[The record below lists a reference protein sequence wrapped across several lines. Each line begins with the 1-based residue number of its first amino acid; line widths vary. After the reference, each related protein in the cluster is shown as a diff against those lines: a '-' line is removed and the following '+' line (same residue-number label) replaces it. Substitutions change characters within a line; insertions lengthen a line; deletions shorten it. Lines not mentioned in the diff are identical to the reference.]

1 MLDCSIH
8 WVTPAKYDMELQ
20 NGKNAAFKLLHQLL
34 ARPVPGA
41 ALMLPTSDLDDEVLV
56 AKWTGNEASH

>member
-1 MLDCSIH
+1 
-8 WVTPAKYDMELQ
+8 MELQ
-20 NGKNAAFKLLHQLL
+20 NGKNAAFKLLHQLW